1 VADRH
6 PKTRRFLD
14 DPATQR
20 SSQWEG
26 RLLYDDEVDEDTP
39 KSRPVKKRT
48 AFLPAVEKMDVE
60 GPGTTVSVKGEDVPK
75 LRPAKRVAFSPVAGN
90 MDVEE
95 PAVTVSEEIEEKR
108 RAKEAQLFELEMMD
122 MIRVE
127 SAKTNLLLLVD
138 DIELQPICNLFV
150 LKLFKPYE
158 SSLRFNQTINK
169 TRACSTDFYEVV
181 EHEGPQEPAQTVDCV
196 MVAESKATTN
206 EEQAYMSDAET
217 TDLLSMVEAPVP
229 SAVTKEEDVVLA
241 DTELVVP
248 ASTLAAEG
256 GSTVTRA
263 KEIPP
268 GKAKAEA
275 LGVIEFSMDD
285 ESITNATP
293 QEAAPATVDEKAG
306 AISRH
311 TIAVLGAEY
320 SHSEAVGSEATESS
334 PLVLVDDKPMEA
346 DGSLNG
352 KPVTESVAEPTADAE
367 MTGIEASPIP
377 EEKLAPSQEQIYA
390 GPSAEF

>member
-26 RLLYDDEVDEDTP
+26 RLSYDDEVDEDTP

-60 GPGTTVSVKGEDVPK
+60 GPETTVSVKGEDVPK

-138 DIELQPICNLFV
+138 DIELQPICDLFV
-150 LKLFKPYE
+150 LELFKPYE
-158 SSLRFNQTINK
+158 RNLRFNQTINK

-181 EHEGPQEPAQTVDCV
+181 EHEDPQESAETVDCV
-196 MVAESKATTN
+196 MVAESKATTD
-206 EEQAYMSDAET
+206 EEQAHMSDAET
-217 TDLLSMVEAPVP
+217 TDLFAMAEAPVH
-229 SAVTKEEDVVLA
+229 SAVTKEEDA
-241 DTELVVP
+241 AMTDIEMAVP
-248 ASTLAAEG
+248 VSTLATEG
-256 GSTVTRA
+256 GSTGTPA
-263 KEIPP
+263 EEIPP
-268 GKAKAEA
+268 GKAKTEP
-275 LGVIEFSMDD
+275 LGVIELSMDD
-285 ESITNATP
+285 ESITNAVP
-293 QEAAPATVDEKAG
+293 QEAAPATADEKAG
-306 AISRH
+306 AISGH
-311 TIAVLGAEY
+311 SIAVLGAES
-320 SHSEAVGSEATESS
+320 SHSEAVGSEATEPST
-334 PLVLVDDKPMEA
+334 PVLVDDKPVEA
-346 DGSLNG
+346 EGLLNG
-352 KPVTESVAEPTADAE
+352 KPVTESVAEVTADE
-367 MTGIEASPIP
+367 KMTDIEASPTP
-377 EEKLAPSQEQIYA
+377 EEQFAPSQEQ
-390 GPSAEF
+390 S